1 MKQAD
6 DQLALGVI
14 ERSAIVTA
22 VERAA
27 TRLGEAAKSS
37 SVLQAARS
45 VAREAG
51 RHRGVTILSAV
62 ATHVALMGLV
72 VRPQF
77 WYWLMIPALFAAAG
91 AVLVALRRPDG
102 GRGE

>member
-6 DQLALGVI
+6 DHLALGVI
-14 ERSAIVTA
+14 EQSAIVTA

-37 SVLQAARS
+37 RVLQAARS
-45 VAREAG
+45 MARVTG
-51 RHRGVTILSAV
+51 RHRGVTVLAAV
-62 ATHVALMGLV
+62 ATHVGLVSVV

-77 WYWLMIPALFAAAG
+77 WYWLIIPALVAAAG
-91 AVLVALRRPDG
+91 AVLLALDG

>member
-1 MKQAD
+1 MKPAD
-6 DQLALGVI
+6 DHLALGVI
-14 ERSAIVTA
+14 EQSAIVTA

-27 TRLGEAAKSS
+27 IPLAEAAKSS

-45 VAREAG
+45 IARVAG
-51 RHRGVTILSAV
+51 RHCGVTLLAAV
-62 ATHVALMGLV
+62 ATHVALMSVV

-77 WYWLMIPALFAAAG
+77 WYWLIIPALFAAAG
-91 AVLVALRRPDG
+91 AVLVALPRPDG